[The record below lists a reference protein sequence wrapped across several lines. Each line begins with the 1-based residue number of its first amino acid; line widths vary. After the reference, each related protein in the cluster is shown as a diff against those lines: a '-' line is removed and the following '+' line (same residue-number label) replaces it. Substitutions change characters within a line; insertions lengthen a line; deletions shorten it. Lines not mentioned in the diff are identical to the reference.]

1 MNLSTFFAEKDFT
14 IQTYEVTSPITGDS
28 HIITTDV
35 VIDRILSTKG
45 QERQQ
50 ITGILQQLDFRNGD
64 FRLSSCTWPPAL
76 LLSSEAFGPPLPW
89 GGAPTGNGITDF

>member
-14 IQTYEVTSPITGDS
+14 IKTYEVTSPVTGDS

-35 VIDRILSTKG
+35 VIEHILSTKG

-50 ITGILQQLDFRNGD
+50 ITGIL
-64 FRLSSCTWPPAL
+64 
-76 LLSSEAFGPPLPW
+76 
-89 GGAPTGNGITDF
+89 